1 MGEDWRPVV
10 NRMQQ
15 VIADLRRRVEELE
28 RPTEP
33 PSAGVDSSDEG
44 GE

>member
-1 MGEDWRPVV
+1 MGEDLWPVV
-10 NRMQQ
+10 NRLQQ

-28 RPTEP
+28 RLTEP
-33 PSAGVDSSDEG
+33 PSAGVDSSEEG

>member
-1 MGEDWRPVV
+1 MNDEWRQEA
-10 NRMQQ
+10 RRIQARL
-15 VIADLRRRVEELE
+15 ADLQRRVEELE

-33 PSAGVDSSDEG
+33 PSDGVDSSEEG